1 MKLKDILQKAKGG
14 IEKLE
19 TIKSELNSFSDINS
33 RKAKPSKF
41 EEVDTAEQ
49 DLRDNFEENQKK
61 ANNQWIMIGVGV
73 VVVVLVLFRKK
84 LKF

>member
-14 IEKLE
+14 IEKIE
-19 TIKSELNSFSDINS
+19 NIKDELNSIDFKSN
-33 RKAKPSKF
+33 RRSKID
-41 EEVDTAEQ
+41 EVDTQENE
-49 DLRDNFEENQKK
+49 LRDDFEQNQKK
-61 ANNQWIMIGVGV
+61 ANNQWIMIGVAV